1 MKPICAICT
10 AALAISCGASESHN
24 SSQSGATARTGQA
37 EPNNQPKVTLKGCLQ
52 DADRPKT
59 AGTAGSDGSGSAGA
73 ASDQMTAAG
82 RGSPGERFTLTYA
95 TAVAG
100 ATDPSAGSYVL
111 DGNLEALRANV
122 NREVQL
128 TGTLDAAYANNP
140 QRIRVDSIQALGGSC
155 MQR

>member
-1 MKPICAICT
+1 MKRIFVICT

-37 EPNNQPKVTLKGCLQ
+37 EPNNQPRITLKGCLQ
-52 DADRPKT
+52 DADRLKT
-59 AGTAGSDGSGSAGA
+59 VGTTGSDGRGSAGA
-73 ASDQMTAAG
+73 ASDQMAAG

-95 TAVAG
+95 TTIAG

-122 NREVQL
+122 NRAVQL
-128 TGTLDAAYANNP
+128 TGTLDAAYANSP
-140 QRIRVDSIQALGGSC
+140 QRVRVDSVQALGDSC
-155 MQR
+155 AQP